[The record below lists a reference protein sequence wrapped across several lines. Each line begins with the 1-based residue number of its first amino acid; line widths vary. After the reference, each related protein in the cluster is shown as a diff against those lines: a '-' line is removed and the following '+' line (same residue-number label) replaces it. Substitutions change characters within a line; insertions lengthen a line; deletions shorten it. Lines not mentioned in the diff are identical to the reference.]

1 MKYTKKRKT
10 NIRYI
15 KCCKCNE
22 TKKNTRKP
30 KPTRKL
36 VRKSARKP
44 IRKPKRKPTRKPM
57 RKSARKPTRKKT
69 RKKIGAAPLDY
80 FKDYPRKE
88 QLERVLDLVK
98 ESTDINENVKDFKT
112 GSDVTI
118 DSTNWSKLTYFN
130 AFKIMISDTGND
142 DDMKNIVY
150 MLKHDIY
157 KHKKANKEEWK
168 KHLNEAIF
176 KNNYMDKFKNISYNG
191 PTIKEYTTR
200 KITLKYLTII
210 LLEHRLKVLDWFT
223 KQSKPANSREANSR
237 AAESVSMVENVT
249 HVSVPNK
256 FNLNKDYTHNDWN
269 KSNNENVTHESVP
282 NKFNLNKDSTP
293 NDWNK
298 SNNEKPD
305 EPEEDEPEAEEA
317 EVEPEVEAED
327 EDEEDEDEEDED
339 EEVEAEAEAEAEVE
353 AEPEAEAEAE

>member
-1 MKYTKKRKT
+1 VIQKKKLYYYNIMKYTKKRKT

-15 KCCKCNE
+15 KCCKCNK

-30 KPTRKL
+30 KPTRK
-36 VRKSARKP
+36 
-44 IRKPKRKPTRKPM
+44 PT
-57 RKSARKPTRKKT
+57 RKSARKPTRKPTRKKTRKPRRKPT

-98 ESTDINENVKDFKT
+98 ERTDINENVKDFKT

-157 KHKKANKEEWK
+157 KHKKSNKEEWK

-249 HVSVPNK
+249 H
-256 FNLNKDYTHNDWN
+256 
-269 KSNNENVTHESVP
+269 ESVP

-298 SNNEKPD
+298 SNNENVGNQFEKTD
-305 EPEEDEPEAEEA
+305 ELEDELEVEAEEA

-327 EDEEDEDEEDED
+327 EEPESEDEDEE
-339 EEVEAEAEAEAEVE
+339 EVE
-353 AEPEAEAEAE
+353 AEPEAEAEAEPEAEAEAEEE

>member
-15 KCCKCNE
+15 KCCKCNK

-30 KPTRKL
+30 KPTRK
-36 VRKSARKP
+36 
-44 IRKPKRKPTRKPM
+44 PT
-57 RKSARKPTRKKT
+57 RKSARKPTRKPTRKKTRKPRRKPT

-200 KITLKYLTII
+200 EITLKKLTII

-223 KQSKPANSREANSR
+223 KQSKPSNSREANSR
-237 AAESVSMVENVT
+237 AAESVSMV
-249 HVSVPNK
+249 
-256 FNLNKDYTHNDWN
+256 
-269 KSNNENVTHESVP
+269 ENVTHESVP

-298 SNNEKPD
+298 SNNENVTHESVPNKFNLNKDYTPNDWNNENVGNHFEKPD
-305 EPEEDEPEAEEA
+305 EPDEPEAEEAEEA

-327 EDEEDEDEEDED
+327 EEPESEDEDEE
-339 EEVEAEAEAEAEVE
+339 EVE
-353 AEPEAEAEAE
+353 AEPEAEAEAEPEAEAEAEEE

>member
-1 MKYTKKRKT
+1 MIQKKKLYYYNIMKYTKKRKT

-15 KCCKCNE
+15 KCCKCNK

-30 KPTRKL
+30 KPR
-36 VRKSARKP
+36 
-44 IRKPKRKPTRKPM
+44 RKPTRKSSRKSS
-57 RKSARKPTRKKT
+57 RKSARKPTRKPMSKST

-249 HVSVPNK
+249 HKPVPNN
-256 FNLNKDYTHNDWN
+256 FNLNQ
-269 KSNNENVTHESVP
+269 
-282 NKFNLNKDSTP
+282 DSTP

-298 SNNEKPD
+298 SNNENVVNQFEKPD
-305 EPEEDEPEAEEA
+305 EPEA
-317 EVEPEVEAED
+317 EVEPEVEAE
-327 EDEEDEDEEDED
+327 EVEPEVEPEVEADEEEADEEEAD
-339 EEVEAEAEAEAEVE
+339 EEEADEEEADEAEAEAE
-353 AEPEAEAEAE
+353 